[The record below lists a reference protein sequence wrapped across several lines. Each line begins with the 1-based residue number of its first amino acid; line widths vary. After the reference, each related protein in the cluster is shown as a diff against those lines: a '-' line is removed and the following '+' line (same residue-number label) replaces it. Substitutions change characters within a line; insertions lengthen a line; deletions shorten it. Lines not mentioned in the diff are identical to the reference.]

1 MSERDLSKLTFFHA
15 EFVAPGCLE
24 VGTLPWLL
32 GKHTALLFPRWIL
45 KGWHGEKPGRGRSAW
60 PAAVLMKLVVLRW
73 SEEGMSRRASVRQAK
88 HNVVWRAA
96 MRLRIGG
103 ATPSEKTVR
112 VFERFL
118 RERHPETATPRY
130 LLLHEHWVRLC
141 LEDDAVVEQAHWAM
155 DSTPMWSYGAVL
167 DTVRQF
173 GDGLRM
179 LARRWARV
187 TGATMSSLATEWDA
201 PLLTAKSTKGAYA
214 IDWNSA
220 EAKAEVLDELA
231 RKVVRIVR
239 LVRRGL
245 QSVPSVSH
253 RDLLHLCRH
262 LLRVVRDDLEVDEH
276 GRLVIARRVCRD
288 RLISVTDPQA
298 RHGHKSRS
306 KRFDGF
312 KVHVLGDLVSGVIA
326 SVAVTPGNKHD
337 SSTAHRLIRRAQE
350 LHEQIELVLADTA
363 YGGAELRHVVYHTT
377 GVRLLAPPPPVPI
390 KKGRLGR
397 RDIAIDFE
405 ANTAT
410 CANGVVAPRRTLS
423 WSGDHGVH
431 VTKLKWPVAT
441 CAICPL
447 RAPCRGKQKGGHQ
460 VLLHPFE
467 RELREARAD
476 WERPEIRA
484 AYRTRSQCERLI
496 HQMTRHGARRAR
508 SWGLQAANLQAHLIA
523 MRCNLAVLA
532 KQLAKHSA
540 KLPDTLEAA

>member
-1 MSERDLSKLTFFHA
+1 MSERDLSELTFFHA

-24 VGTLPWLL
+24 IGTLPWLL
-32 GKHTALLFPRWIL
+32 AKSTRSLFPPWLLR
-45 KGWHGEKPGRGRSAW
+45 GWHGEKPGRGRRAW
-60 PAAVLMKLVVLRW
+60 PAAVLMKLLVLRW

-88 HNVVWRAA
+88 NNVVWRAA
-96 MRLRIGG
+96 MSLPIGG

-118 RERHPETATPRY
+118 RGRHPATGTPRY

-141 LEDDAVVEQAHWAM
+141 LEDDAVAEQANWTM

-167 DTVRQF
+167 DTVRQL

-179 LARRWARV
+179 LARRWARA
-187 TGATMSSLATEWDA
+187 TGTTMSALAREWNA
-201 PLLTAKSTKGAYA
+201 QLLTAKSTKGAFA
-214 IDWNSA
+214 IDWSSA

-231 RKVVRIVR
+231 RQVIRVVQ

-245 QSVPSVSH
+245 QRVPSVNH
-253 RDLLHLCRH
+253 KALLHHCRH

-276 GRLVIARRVCRD
+276 GRLVIARRICRD
-288 RLISVTDPQA
+288 RLISMTDPQA
-298 RHGHKSRS
+298 RHGRKSKS

-312 KVHVLGDLVSGVIA
+312 KVHILGDLVSGVVA

-337 SSTAHRLIRRAQE
+337 GAPAHRLIRRARD
-350 LHEQIELVLADTA
+350 LHEQLERVLADTA
-363 YGGAELRHVVYHTT
+363 YGGAELRHTVLHTT
-377 GVRLLAPPPPVPI
+377 GVRLLAPPPPARVR
-390 KKGRLGR
+390 KGRLGR
-397 RDIAIDFE
+397 CDIEIDFE

-410 CANGVVAPRRTLS
+410 CANGVVTSNRTLS
-423 WSGDHGVH
+423 WSADHGVH
-431 VTKLKWPVAT
+431 ITKLKWPVAK
-441 CAICPL
+441 CVSCPL
-447 RAPCRGKQKGGHQ
+447 RDPCRGKQKGGHQ

-467 RELREARAD
+467 RELRQARSD
-476 WERPEIRA
+476 WEQPEIRA

-496 HQMTRHGARRAR
+496 NQMTRHGARHAR

-532 KQLAKHSA
+532 KHAA
-540 KLPDTLEAA
+540 RGNATVEAA